1 MLLHIFQLQGNMMRR
16 LNQRR
21 NLFLQ
26 PTFTP
31 LQLPCHRNFRWS
43 NKMLQQATN
52 ATGKLMHL
60 FTPPPRVLMHWI

>member
-1 MLLHIFQLQGNMMRR
+1 MLLHIFQLQGNIMRR
-16 LNQRR
+16 LKQRR
-21 NLFLQ
+21 NLVLQ

-31 LQLPCHRNFRWS
+31 LQLPCHHNFRWS

-60 FTPPPRVLMHWI
+60 FTPPARVLMQWI